1 MISVKTG
8 AFMERTNNVLKDFW
22 GLQTK
27 LKIHDGKM
35 LQWVYRIGLAGWVV
49 SEFKRLCF
57 MMDISSSLIIDAH
70 ADSVLNLTREPK
82 LQGHLARNT
91 LWEVRCTDCGNVAC
105 HSYNSYSSFFFI
117 LSYLVLYRERARFGG
132 SEAYTYLGPY

>member
-8 AFMERTNNVLKDFW
+8 TFMERTNNVLKDFL

-49 SEFKRLCF
+49 SEFKRLCL
-57 MMDISSSLIIDAH
+57 MMDISFSLIIDAH
-70 ADSVLNLTREPK
+70 ADCFKSD
-82 LQGHLARNT
+82 QGTQSSGPPCTEHFLGGQMHR
-91 LWEVRCTDCGNVAC
+91 LWECCL
-105 HSYNSYSSFFFI
+105 SF
-117 LSYLVLYRERARFGG
+117 L
-132 SEAYTYLGPY
+132 